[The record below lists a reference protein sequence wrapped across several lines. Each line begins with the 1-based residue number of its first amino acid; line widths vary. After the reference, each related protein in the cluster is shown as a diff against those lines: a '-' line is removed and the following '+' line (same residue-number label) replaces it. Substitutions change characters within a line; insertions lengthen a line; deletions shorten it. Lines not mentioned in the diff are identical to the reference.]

1 LLPRELLLPED
12 LLLLVVAA
20 LVVPLLEPLV
30 VVDLGLAVV
39 PVGSAAVV
47 LEFGGLA
54 DEPA

>member
-20 LVVPLLEPLV
+20 LAVPLLEPLV
-30 VVDLGLAVV
+30 VVDLGLVV
-39 PVGSAAVV
+39 ALVGSAAVV